1 LIFIDASFFI
11 ASIIK
16 KDQWHNRVR
25 EILPEIIDDKKI
37 TSVLVLSEAVTLAG
51 SLGGGKKGTLLY
63 NYIVD
68 NHEIIYI
75 NKDLSLKAMETFLQ
89 YDAGL
94 SFADAVSLE
103 IMQLVGADTIVSF
116 DSDFDKVKGI
126 RRIH

>member
-1 LIFIDASFFI
+1 MIFIDSSFFI

-16 KDQWHNRVR
+16 KDQWHNRV
-25 EILPEIIDDKKI
+25 PEIFPEIMRDEKI

-51 SLGGGKKGTLLY
+51 SLGGGKKGALLY

-68 NHEIIYI
+68 NHEVVYVD
-75 NKDLSLKAMETFLQ
+75 KDLSFKAMETFLQ
-89 YDAGL
+89 YDGSL
-94 SFADAVSLE
+94 SFADVVSLE